1 MFNKIKFLLILI
13 SLELCALSFYGK
25 AQSFEWE
32 ANQEEGLNEIP
43 LTKIIES
50 NNGELI
56 LAGPKQWNNCIYKF
70 NNYGKLIWMVS
81 PKIQGG
87 DYIDNIV
94 SFDEYNTFFMIG
106 PGLPFPQRNNLY
118 QISADGKFKLEKVI
132 YTNTYLTRNMCNRL
146 LNGKIV
152 TGGYRFFYHPQGT
165 QMNPVVEY
173 RSMNGDTLG
182 KFEFNYGWNS
192 QVRKTFLN
200 QNNSEILAFCSQHF
214 YGYLTSLRIDTLGN
228 IIKANFWG
236 GKNGKHLYDC
246 RYYDMV
252 EKNNSYYMLIWLT
265 NSDEIER
272 GTYIYKFN
280 EYGDSVSLT
289 KINGNF
295 NTISS
300 TPDNGFILAEYTLL
314 KLDSNLQVEW
324 EKPFKEGVQIQS
336 IGASKFGGY
345 YGSGRRVER
354 NEKNERK
361 YRTYVFRTNLNGDI
375 ETQTNYP
382 ELEIYPN
389 PFTDKI
395 SIELPFGKKYYANVY
410 NLQGKKCIEYEFT
423 GSAHLNVNN
432 LSQGLYFLH
441 LLDDNKNLILNKK
454 MLKVD

>member
-1 MFNKIKFLLILI
+1 MFNKIKFIIVLIT
-13 SLELCALSFYGK
+13 LELCALSFYGK

-32 ANQEEGLNEIP
+32 SKQEEGLNNSP
-43 LTKIIES
+43 VSQIIETNEGDLMMVGS
-50 NNGELI
+50 KNENSR
-56 LAGPKQWNNCIYKF
+56 IYKF
-70 NNYGKLIWMVS
+70 NNYGILIWEVS
-81 PKIQGG
+81 PNIRGG
-87 DYIDNIV
+87 DFIDNIF
-94 SFDEYNTFFMIG
+94 SFDDFNTFFMIG

-132 YTNTYLTRNMCNRL
+132 YTNTYLTQNMCNKL
-146 LNGKIV
+146 LNGKMV

-200 QNNSEILAFCSQHF
+200 QNNSEILAFCSQHGL
-214 YGYLTSLRIDTLGN
+214 GYLTSLRIDTLGN
-228 IIKANFWG
+228 IINANFWG
-236 GKNGKHLYDC
+236 RKNGKRLYDC
-246 RYYDMV
+246 KYHDMV
-252 EKNNSYYMLIWLT
+252 EKNNSYYMLIRLT
-265 NSDEIER
+265 DSDEIER

-280 EYGDSVSLT
+280 EYGDSVSLK
-289 KINGNF
+289 KIEGF
-295 NTISS
+295 FTTIST
-300 TPDNGFILAEYTLL
+300 TPDNGFILADNTLL

-345 YGSGRRVER
+345 YGSGRRVEW

-395 SIELPFGKKYYANVY
+395 SIEIPIGKKYYASVY
-410 NLQGKKCIEYEFT
+410 NLQGKKCIDYEFT
-423 GSAHLNVNN
+423 GSAHLSVNN

-441 LLDDNKNLILNKK
+441 LLDDNKNLILTKK

>member
-1 MFNKIKFLLILI
+1 MFNKIKFIIVLIT
-13 SLELCALSFYGK
+13 LELCALSFYGK

-32 ANQEEGLNEIP
+32 SNQEEGLNEIP
-43 LTKIIES
+43 LTKIIET
-50 NNGELI
+50 NTRDLI
-56 LAGPKQWNNCIYKF
+56 LVGTKERNNCIYKF
-70 NNYGKLIWMVS
+70 NNYGKLIWEVS
-81 PKIQGG
+81 PKIQGY
-87 DYIDNIV
+87 YIENIL
-94 SFDEYNTFFMIG
+94 SFDDFNTFFMIR
-106 PGLPFPQRNNLY
+106 PGLPFPQRNNFY

-132 YTNTYLTRNMCNRL
+132 YTNTYLTQNMCNKL
-146 LNGKIV
+146 LNGKMV
-152 TGGYRFFYHPQGT
+152 TGGYRFFQKSGVGT

-173 RSMNGDTLG
+173 RSLNGDTLG

-192 QVRKTFLN
+192 MVRKTFLN
-200 QNNSEILAFCSQHF
+200 QNNSEILVFCSQHF
-214 YGYLTSLRIDTLGN
+214 YGNLTSLRIDTLGN
-228 IIKANFWG
+228 IIKASFWG
-236 GKNGKHLYDC
+236 KKNGKRLYDC
-246 RYYDMV
+246 EYIDVV

-295 NTISS
+295 TTIST

-395 SIELPFGKKYYANVY
+395 SIELPFGKKYYASVY
-410 NLQGKKCIEYEFT
+410 NLQGKKCIDYEFT
-423 GSAHLNVNN
+423 GSAHLSVNN

-441 LLDDNKNLILNKK
+441 LLDDNKNLILTKK